1 MTAPTALIRTA
12 ALTALSMVAFAANSL
27 LCRLA
32 LHTPSAIDP
41 ASFASLRIASG
52 AIVLALILRLKS
64 GPAARTRPDWF
75 AAVALFAYAALFS
88 FAYQLLSAATGALV
102 LFGAVQLTMLGAGL
116 RAGERFVPLGW
127 FGFALAVG
135 GLVYLVSP
143 GLTAPP
149 AAGTV
154 LMIGA
159 GIAWGV
165 YSLRGRGTND
175 PLAAT
180 AGNFLRATPLAL
192 LASVLLIGQFHAD
205 MRGVALALASGAI
218 TSGMGY
224 VIWYAAL
231 RGLSALRAATV
242 QLSVPPIAALG
253 GVVLLSESITLR
265 LVVASIAT
273 LGGIALVLASR
284 GAKPQRGV

>member
-1 MTAPTALIRTA
+1 MG
-12 ALTALSMVAFAANSL
+12 AFAANSL

-32 LHTPSAIDP
+32 LHAPALIDP
-41 ASFASLRIASG
+41 GSFASLRIASG
-52 AIVLALILRLKS
+52 AIVLALIVRLKS
-64 GPAARTRPDWF
+64 GPVAVVRPDWL

-88 FAYQLLSAATGALV
+88 FAYRLLSASTGALV
-102 LFGAVQLTMLGAGL
+102 LFGAVQLTMFGAGL

-127 FGFALAVG
+127 LGFMLAVG

-143 GLTAPP
+143 GLAAPP
-149 AAGTV
+149 TAGAA

-165 YSLRGRGTND
+165 YSLRGRAGND

-180 AGNFLRATPLAL
+180 ASNFLRATPFAL
-192 LASVLLIGQFHAD
+192 VASLLLIGQMHAD
-205 MRGVALALASGAI
+205 ARGVALAVTSGAI

-231 RGLSALRAATV
+231 RGLSALSAATV

-253 GVVLLSESITLR
+253 GVVLLSEAISLR

-284 GAKPQRGV
+284 AAKTRSKAESAPTSR

>member
-1 MTAPTALIRTA
+1 MTAPTAFIRTA

-284 GAKPQRGV
+284 GAKPQRGA

>member
-41 ASFASLRIASG
+41 TSFASLRIASG

-116 RAGERFVPLGW
+116 RAGERFMPLGW

-284 GAKPQRGV
+284 GAKPQRGA

>member
-41 ASFASLRIASG
+41 TSFASLRIASG

-116 RAGERFVPLGW
+116 RAGERFMPLGW
-127 FGFALAVG
+127 LGFALAVG

>member
-1 MTAPTALIRTA
+1 
-12 ALTALSMVAFAANSL
+12 MVAFAANSL

-116 RAGERFVPLGW
+116 RAGERFMPLGW
-127 FGFALAVG
+127 LGFALAVG

>member
-1 MTAPTALIRTA
+1 
-12 ALTALSMVAFAANSL
+12 MVAFAANSL

-41 ASFASLRIASG
+41 TSFASLRIASG

>member
-1 MTAPTALIRTA
+1 VTAPTALIRTA

-41 ASFASLRIASG
+41 TSFASLRIASG

>member
-41 ASFASLRIASG
+41 TSFASLRIASG

>member
-1 MTAPTALIRTA
+1 VTAPTALIRTA